1 MNMASYFV
9 VQSYSS
15 NKGGIVPDAPIQA
28 QSVLHAKRL
37 AQRLA
42 LQKPMVLAFTRDGNP
57 KTGDYGDPKLIFAH
71 GKDLPDEV
79 NEMERAEGI

>member
-1 MNMASYFV
+1 MTSYFV

-15 NKGGIVPDAPIQA
+15 GKGGMMPDAPIQA
-28 QSVLHAKRL
+28 QSTDHARRL

-42 LQKPMVLAFTRDGNP
+42 QRKPMVLAFMRDGNP

-71 GKDLPDEV
+71 GDHLPEEV
-79 NEMERAEGI
+79 NEMERA